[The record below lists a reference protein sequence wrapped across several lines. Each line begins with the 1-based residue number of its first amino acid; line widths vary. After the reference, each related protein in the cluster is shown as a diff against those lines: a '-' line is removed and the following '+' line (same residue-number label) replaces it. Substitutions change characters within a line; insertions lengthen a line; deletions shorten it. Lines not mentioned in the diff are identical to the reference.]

1 LLDINPEGELLR
13 EIKDIMDEIFI
24 MMLIK
29 KQEETV
35 ARTFAK
41 HVKHLIQKTAYLN
54 GSDSRKFDDDSHD
67 EDFLTSPALRP
78 SPRIRTPRMALS
90 EDYEWTMSSG
100 SELVERIESQLQ
112 ELKYLKDA
120 AENASLAVSVHTLY
134 LKYATDHL

>member
-1 LLDINPEGELLR
+1 
-13 EIKDIMDEIFI
+13 

-54 GSDSRKFDDDSHD
+54 NRSEGRRFDDDSHD
-67 EDFLTSPALRP
+67 EDLLTSPTLRS
-78 SPRIRTPRMALS
+78 SPRIRTSRLAVS
-90 EDYEWTMSSG
+90 EDYEWTMSSAN
-100 SELVERIESQLQ
+100 ELVERIESQLQ

-120 AENASLAVSVHTLY
+120 AENASLAVSVHAVY
-134 LKYATDHL
+134 LKYVTE